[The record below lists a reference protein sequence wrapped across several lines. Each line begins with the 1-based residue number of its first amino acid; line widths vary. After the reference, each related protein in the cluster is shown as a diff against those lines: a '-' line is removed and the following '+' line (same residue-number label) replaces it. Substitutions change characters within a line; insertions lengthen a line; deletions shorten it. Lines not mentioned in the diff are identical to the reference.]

1 MYDYANVQLMGRAT
15 SDAELGKIDDEG
27 RVSKAIFTLA
37 LNIPIRRGN
46 QTTSRTLYRRVMALG
61 SFANYVAGCQADGGL
76 KGRLINVIGVMDDEH
91 CIDEDSEEYFQDI
104 VRTAS
109 GAGFIKIMDRR
120 ARNDG

>member
-15 SDAELGKIDDEG
+15 SDAEFGKVDDEG

-61 SFANYVAGCQADGGL
+61 SFVNYVANCQTDGGL
-76 KGRLINVIGVMDDEH
+76 KGRLINVLGVMDDEH
-91 CIDEDSEEYFQDI
+91 CTEDDEEYFQDI
-104 VRTAS
+104 VRVAP
-109 GAGFIKIMDRR
+109 GAGFIKIIDRR
-120 ARNDG
+120 AQNNG

>member
-15 SDAELGKIDDEG
+15 SDAELGKVDEEG
-27 RVSKAIFTLA
+27 RVSKAVFTLA

-61 SFANYVAGCQADGGL
+61 SFANYVSSCQEDGGL
-76 KGRLINVIGVMDDEH
+76 KGRLINVLGVMDDEH
-91 CIDEDSEEYFQDI
+91 CTDEDEEYFQDI
-104 VRTAS
+104 VRVAP

>member
-1 MYDYANVQLMGRAT
+1 MGRAT
-15 SDAELGKIDDEG
+15 SDAELGKVDDEG
-27 RVSKAIFTLA
+27 RVSKAVFTLA

-61 SFANYVAGCQADGGL
+61 SFANYVAGCQTDGGL

-91 CIDEDSEEYFQDI
+91 CTDEDGEEYFQDI
-104 VRTAS
+104 VRTAP